1 MDYNYH
7 THTKYCRHGY
17 DEMEDYVKNSI
28 TNGIRFMGFSEHS
41 PFIFPDGYQS
51 HYRILTECVPEY
63 LAECKRLREKYQ
75 NKLDLKI
82 GYEMEYYAPYFPA
95 MLKTV
100 LEADAEYL
108 ISGQHHIRYERPDD
122 TPSLFVTEDEKD
134 LLDYTNSL
142 IEGIKS
148 GVYSYVAHPDL
159 INYQGPDEDLY
170 VEQME
175 NICRTSLEYDIPLEI
190 NFGGARLNRHYPG
203 DRFFAIA
210 GRIGCPITMGMDAH
224 RAEDTYDEESLKK
237 GMEMIKKH
245 NLNYIGMPK
254 LILLQEQKDALW
266 QKFRLDDVTL
276 TTKNEKGES
285 Q

>member
-1 MDYNYH
+1 MNYNYH

-17 DEMEDYVKNSI
+17 DEMEDYVKQSI
-28 TNGIRFMGFSEHS
+28 ANGIRYMGFSEHNH
-41 PFIFPDGYQS
+41 FIFPDGYES
-51 HYRILTECVPEY
+51 YYRILTECVPEY
-63 LAECKRLREKYQ
+63 LAECQRLRELYKDHI
-75 NKLDLKI
+75 DLKI

-100 LEADAEYL
+100 LQSGAQYL
-108 ISGQHHIRYERPDD
+108 ILGQHHIRCERPDD

-134 LLDYTNSL
+134 LIDYTNSL

-159 INYQGPDEDLY
+159 INYQGSNEALY

-175 NICRTSLEYDIPLEI
+175 KLCRTSSEYDIPLEI
-190 NFGGARLNRHYPG
+190 NFGGMRVNRHYPG
-203 DRFFAIA
+203 DRFFQIA

-224 RAEDTYDEESLKK
+224 SAEEAYDQESLKK
-237 GMEMIKKH
+237 GIQMIKTH

-254 LILLQEQKDALW
+254 LILLQEQKNALY
-266 QKFRLDDVTL
+266 QKFNLDTVTL
-276 TTKNEKGES
+276 TTQDNKGES
-285 Q
+285 